1 LGGFWRDEMKK
12 YIFKQYVIEYTAV
25 DAENEEAA
33 FEEFYSGGI
42 DPFRAEYNEVNV
54 AVEAA

>member
-1 LGGFWRDEMKK
+1 MK

-33 FEEFYSGGI
+33 FEAFYGGEI
-42 DPFRAEYNEVNV
+42 DPCKTDYNDVEV
-54 AVEAA
+54 EESC